1 MKTTLVSFATPELR
15 GLQEAQASSAIAAG
29 GIDDV
34 IAWDAPR
41 LSQTAFSAQHRA
53 ILSQPR
59 GSGYWLWKPFIILE
73 ALRQSQPGD
82 VVVYYDVGRRRP
94 HVFHVSIRPL
104 VERCIAQGGL
114 IPGVYI
120 PLMGPSRRWTKR
132 DCFILMKCD
141 TQEYW
146 DHCQV
151 QATFSVWK
159 HCPRALDFVEEWLA
173 CCVDPRILTDMPNEC
188 GEENFPDF
196 IDHRHDQS
204 VLTNLVVKHGIPCM
218 GDEKRHAPFSK
229 DINWAVGRVR
239 SPLLCGAFD
248 ATYRALKRVRS
259 CLTQSHAGHNTA
271 AWPL

>member
-15 GLQEAQASSAIAAG
+15 GLQEAQTSSAIAAG

-41 LSQTAFSAQHRA
+41 LRQTAFSAQHRA

-94 HVFHVSIRPL
+94 HVFRTSIRPL

-114 IPGVYI
+114 LPGAYI
-120 PLMGPSRRWTKR
+120 PLMGASRRWTKR
-132 DCFILMKCD
+132 DCFTLMQCD
-141 TQEYW
+141 APKYW

-159 HCPRALDFVEEWLA
+159 HCPGAMEFVEEWLTL
-173 CCVDPRILTDMPNEC
+173 CTDPRILTDMPNQC

-204 VLTNLVVKHGIPCM
+204 VLTNLVIKHEVACL
-218 GDEKRHAPFSK
+218 GDKERHTPFSK
-229 DINWAVGRVR
+229 DINWAVRRVKNPVWYGVFDAAYRGVRIVR
-239 SPLLCGAFD
+239 SLGAGS
-248 ATYRALKRVRS
+248 TGG
-259 CLTQSHAGHNTA
+259 C
-271 AWPL
+271 